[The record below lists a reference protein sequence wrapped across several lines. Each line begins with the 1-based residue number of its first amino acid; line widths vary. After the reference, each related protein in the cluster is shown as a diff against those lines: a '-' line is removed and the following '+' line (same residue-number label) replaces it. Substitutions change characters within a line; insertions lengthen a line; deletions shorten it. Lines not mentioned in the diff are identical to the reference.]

1 VLLRCRAP
9 TKSSIGYYKTA
20 YWKRRRLA
28 QLRAQPL
35 CELCLA
41 ETPPRTTPA
50 TTVDHK
56 VPFVNWN
63 SFVLGEL
70 RSLCAHHHY
79 SHVQFE
85 RNRGYPKRQIGVDG
99 YPIDS
104 QADDDPPDQAA

>member
-1 VLLRCRAP
+1 M
-9 TKSSIGYYKTA
+9 THSSIGQITNTA
-20 YWKRRRLA
+20 ISRQRALRQAEA
-28 QLRAQPL
+28 QLSLQQKWRIARAKAIANL
-35 CELCLA
+35 HGVD
-41 ETPPRTTPA
+41 PR
-50 TTVDHK
+50 
-56 VPFVNWN
+56 WN